1 MLPALALACTATT
14 HLEDGMFALWSA
26 SVDGAAVDPVP
37 GVVLSLDVE
46 ANEALFTLGSQTL
59 GRPLFRFRDEGDWV
73 EACSANLGSQRLET
87 VDLETD
93 TLTLGD
99 LVVDDPVMHA
109 GCAVKDAVGR
119 TGVHIVPA
127 ASLDAGDCS
136 VGTCLSFED
145 PFGVA
150 E

>member
-1 MLPALALACTATT
+1 MLLALALACTTT
-14 HLEDGMFALWSA
+14 TPLEDGMFALWSA
-26 SVDGAAVDPVP
+26 TVDGVAVDPVP

-46 ANEALFTLGSQTL
+46 ANEALFTLGSPTL
-59 GRPLFRFRDEGDWV
+59 GRPLFRFRDEADWV
-73 EACSANLGSQRLET
+73 EGCSGNLGAQRLET

-93 TLTLGD
+93 SLTLGD

-109 GCAVKDAVGR
+109 DCAVKEAVGR
-119 TGVHIVPA
+119 TGVSIVPA
-127 ASLDAGDCS
+127 ASLDGGDCS
-136 VGTCLSFED
+136 VGTCLAFED

>member
-1 MLPALALACTATT
+1 MLLAFALACTTT
-14 HLEDGMFALWSA
+14 TPLENGMFALWSA
-26 SVDGAAVDPVP
+26 TVDGVAVDAVD

-46 ANEALFTLGSQTL
+46 TNDALFTLGSQTL
-59 GRPLFRFRDEGDWV
+59 GRSLFRLRDEAEWV
-73 EACSANLGSQRLET
+73 ESCSENLSTQRLQT

-93 TLTLGD
+93 SLSLGD

-109 GCAVKDAVGR
+109 GCAVKESVGR
-119 TGVHIVPA
+119 TGVAIVPA
-127 ASLDAGDCS
+127 ASLDGDDCS